1 MPSTSSRPFD
11 DHRDSRLWSAIED
24 SINELVAT
32 REISVNTARDYVV
45 GYLCQELIAKK
56 LVAAEDSQP

>member
-1 MPSTSSRPFD
+1 MPSTSRPFD